1 MQKRLA
7 DSRGG
12 VGETGGLAAG
22 RRADRLQAFG
32 TLVILDAVTL
42 RVLASTV
49 AAPQALGISRNRF
62 LTRPL
67 HTLLPAAA
75 KRTLVAFQNGA
86 AAYQEAVFSIPQP
99 GSTKRRRLPVC
110 LHRRGARLF
119 VELLHAPPQRLPT
132 TLPCAAAAAQAV
144 AEIHRQLAQ
153 AQTLTEL
160 CQRTTALVSQRLG
173 FAHIAILHYEP
184 SGAARTQFL
193 AGDRAHGPQSA
204 SESAAPHEHAA
215 AELLQIWDRG
225 SRRNELLVVADA
237 EAESVELSPSAAAS
251 GDELAGLLLQTV
263 PDGCQQQLRKLCARA
278 MLAVRLE
285 SQDGRSPTAEQ
296 PWGLLFCWDPR
307 PQVPGPAERALLK
320 VLAQLFSAQRQIL
333 SAQEDNRLTELR
345 VRHAV
350 EASGEPICILDMS
363 GRTLLAN
370 AAFAALAGQPAHVL
384 ASRFGLESLLCESGI
399 PERITQGLV
408 AGGGYWQGETA
419 FRSDNGESIPIELR
433 VDMVH
438 AADGQPVGYVGVCR
452 DLRPHR
458 RAEENLRLLESAVM
472 NSCLAMII
480 ARCPSAAPARGVL
493 VNPSF
498 TELTGIAAERAL
510 AAPLSCILGQEPE
523 PEISQKLAA
532 ALAARR
538 PYEAEF
544 LFKREGGEPFWADLR
559 AFPTTSA
566 DARDMDLVVT
576 LRDVSSHRQAA
587 AAKSEM
593 ERRLQESQWLD
604 SLGILA
610 AGIAHDFNNLL
621 TGILGNASLLRAELR
636 RSRHTDSY
644 IDQIEETSLRAAE
657 LCKQLLAYAGK
668 GQFTVRE
675 LSLSALAAETVP
687 LFELALPTRQTVQL
701 ELASQLPEVR
711 GDAAQLRQ
719 ALESLLRNAA
729 EALAR
734 KAQNSS
740 LSTAR
745 SSRAGRSTG
754 PILFNEALSSP
765 AAELTV
771 TTSLVTLDAA
781 ALRSTRGNPDA
792 EPGEYVALEV
802 RDTGSGITPEVQ
814 ARMFDPFFTTKP
826 DGRGLGLSTVIGIV
840 RRHGGV
846 LKVQSA
852 VNRGSTFSLLLPA
865 YHPAKLDAAELL
877 PAAAPETQP
886 RGNLVLVV
894 DDEEQVRT
902 ILRHLLTAAGYT
914 VELFSDGGKAVER
927 VQRSASEVGLVLLDL
942 TMQRMSGEAT
952 LARLLRLR
960 SDLPIVMMSGYRE
973 ADLQPHLR
981 ALGVSAFL
989 GKPFSPSQVLATVRQ
1004 ALRAH

>member
-1 MQKRLA
+1 M
-7 DSRGG
+7 
-12 VGETGGLAAG
+12 GETGGLTAG
-22 RRADRLQAFG
+22 RRRERLQAFG
-32 TLVILDAVTL
+32 ALVILDAVTL
-42 RVLASTV
+42 RVLGSTV
-49 AAPQALGISRNRF
+49 AAPQALGVSRNCF
-62 LTRPL
+62 QAQPL

-75 KRTLVAFQNGA
+75 KRTLVAFQNSA

-110 LHRRGARLF
+110 LHRRGARLL
-119 VELLHAPPQRLPT
+119 VELLHALPRRLPT
-132 TLPCAAAAAQAV
+132 KLPCAATAAQAV
-144 AEIHRQLAQ
+144 AQIHHQLAQ
-153 AQTLTEL
+153 AQSLTEL
-160 CQRTTALVSQRLG
+160 CQHAATQAAQRLG
-173 FAHIAILHYEP
+173 FAHAAILQYEP
-184 SGAARTQFL
+184 AGAARTQFL
-193 AGDRAHGPQSA
+193 EGDRARVPEAAAAGA
-204 SESAAPHEHAA
+204 MAPHEQAA
-215 AELLQIWDRG
+215 AELLPVWDDG
-225 SRRNELLVVADA
+225 SQRSEIMLLGDA
-237 EAESVELSPSAAAS
+237 EAASVAANLDAAAA
-251 GDELAGLLLQTV
+251 GDELAGLLLQAV
-263 PDGCQQQLRKLCARA
+263 PDACQQQVRKLGARA
-278 MLAVRLE
+278 MLAVRL
-285 SQDGRSPTAEQ
+285 DGAEGPTRTTGR

-307 PQVPGPAERALLK
+307 PQVPGATDRALLK
-320 VLAQLFSAQRQIL
+320 VLAQLFNAQRQIL

-350 EASGEPICILDMS
+350 EASGEPICILDMT

-384 ASRFGLESLLCESGI
+384 ASRFGLESLLCEPGV
-399 PERITQGLV
+399 PERITEGLV
-408 AGGGYWQGETA
+408 KGGGYWQGETA

-433 VDMVH
+433 VDIVH

-452 DLRPHR
+452 DLRPRR

-480 ARCPSAAPARGVL
+480 ARFPSAAPARGVL

-498 TELTGIAAERAL
+498 TELTGIPAERAL

-523 PEISQKLAA
+523 PEISHNLAA
-532 ALAARR
+532 ALVARR

-559 AFPTTSA
+559 AFPTTAA

-675 LSLSALAAETVP
+675 LSLSALVAETVP
-687 LFELALPTRQTVQL
+687 LFELALPTRRAVRL
-701 ELASQLPEVR
+701 ELAPGLPEVR

-729 EALAR
+729 EALVR
-734 KAQNSS
+734 KESHSS
-740 LSTAR
+740 PPAAR
-745 SSRAGRSTG
+745 SSRASRGGTG
-754 PILFNEALSSP
+754 TGTGAGLFSEAPSRP

-771 TTSLVTLDAA
+771 TTSLVALDAA

-846 LKVQSA
+846 LKVHSA

-865 YHPAKLDAAELL
+865 YHPAKLDAAELM
-877 PAAAPETQP
+877 PAAAPAAQL
-886 RGNLVLVV
+886 RGDLVLVV

-914 VELFSDGGKAVER
+914 VELFSDGSKAVER
-927 VQRSASEVGLVLLDL
+927 VQRSAAEIGLVLLDL

-973 ADLQPHLR
+973 SDLQPHLR